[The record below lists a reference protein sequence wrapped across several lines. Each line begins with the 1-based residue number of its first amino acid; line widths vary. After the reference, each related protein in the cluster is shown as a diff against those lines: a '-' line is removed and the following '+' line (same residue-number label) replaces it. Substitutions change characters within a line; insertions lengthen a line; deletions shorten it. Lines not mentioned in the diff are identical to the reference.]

1 MLWKC
6 ISLQDSLNIWKI
18 YKKKIKLTVK
28 KLPFLKVHSRKKLW
42 MKRWVKKQILRFKV
56 KKECCAAVVE
66 LCVIWTP
73 LPALR
78 IDLSIKSGFL
88 PRLWVFIMGQCCKI
102 TGFPQCFLLFVRPAM
117 ETWSGSISE
126 TQGFPAERALRNP
139 WRLQPLRQGISAA
152 SLRQWRTRTSLW
164 AWKN

>member
-1 MLWKC
+1 MNSQKNCL
-6 ISLQDSLNIWKI
+6 SLKFIAEKSLDEEV
-18 YKKKIKLTVK
+18 IKL
-28 KLPFLKVHSRKKLW
+28 R
-42 MKRWVKKQILRFKV
+42 VKKQILRYKC
-56 KKECCAAVVE
+56 KKECCAIVVE
-66 LCVIWTP
+66 LSVVWTP
-73 LPALR
+73 LPVLR
-78 IDLSIKSGFL
+78 IDLSIKSSFL

-102 TGFPQCFLLFVRPAM
+102 TGFPQCFLLFVRSAM